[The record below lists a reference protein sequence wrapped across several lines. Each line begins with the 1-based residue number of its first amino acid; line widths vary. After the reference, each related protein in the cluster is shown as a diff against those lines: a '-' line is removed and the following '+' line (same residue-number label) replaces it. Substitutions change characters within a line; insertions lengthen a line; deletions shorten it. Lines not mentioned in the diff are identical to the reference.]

1 MFKSTEERIPCKK
14 GDTVR
19 NKKTKKKYIIF
30 QSSYKSNLGKVIES
44 KLWQNINVDGEIILI
59 GIAGSLYNKDYQI
72 RIQGKWLSR

>member
-19 NKKTKKKYIIF
+19 NKKTKKKYIIY
-30 QSSYKSNLGKVIES
+30 QSSYNSNLGKVVES
-44 KLWQNINVDGEIILI
+44 TLWQNIEIEGKCILI